1 MSLQIF
7 SEQTKIDFIGLRYYA
22 YALSAVLLI
31 AGLVAFFMHGGL
43 RYGVDLPAAPPSSSS
58 LRSR

>member
-43 RYGVDLPAAPPSSSS
+43 RYGVDFAGGAAVQ
-58 LRSR
+58 L